1 MSVGARRILFHVQHL
16 LGTGH
21 LRRAASITAAM
32 AEAGLQVTLV
42 SGGMPVRGIGTG
54 GARLVQLPPLKAL
67 DAGFSGLADAEGC
80 EIGERERA
88 ARRDRLLALY
98 HEVRPH
104 ALMIEAYPFARRQ
117 LEFELLPL
125 LEAARGA
132 VPRPLVVS
140 SVRDI
145 VQRKPEKRVAAIA
158 ERAVRDFDLVL
169 VHGDPEI
176 VPFEASFPAASS
188 IADRLEYTGYVS
200 QPPAP
205 RGRPGD
211 PGWGEVV
218 VSAGGGA
225 VGAALLE
232 AAIAARPHTRL
243 ATAPWRLLAG
253 PNLEAERLARLGDGA
268 PDGVIVEHAR
278 ADFPHLLANCTV
290 SVSQAGYNT
299 ATDIL
304 AAGARSVRV
313 PFAGQ
318 GETEQG
324 QRADRLARLGF
335 ARVVAEHELGP
346 ESLAAAVEAALDA
359 PAPTVPRPRMDG
371 AGESARS
378 LARRMDVMES

>member
-1 MSVGARRILFHVQHL
+1 MSVSARRILFHVQHL

-21 LRRAASITAAM
+21 LRRAASIAAAM
-32 AEAGLQVTLV
+32 AEARIEVTLV
-42 SGGMPVRGIGTG
+42 SGGMPVRGIDTG

-67 DAGFSGLADAEGC
+67 DASFSGLADTEGC

-98 HEVRPH
+98 REVRPH
-104 ALMIEAYPFARRQ
+104 ALVIEAYPFARRQ

-125 LEAARGA
+125 IEAARG
-132 VPRPLVVS
+132 VGRRPLVVS

-145 VQRKPEKRVAAIA
+145 VQRKPAKRVAAIA
-158 ERAVRDFDLVL
+158 ERAERDFDLVL
-169 VHGDPEI
+169 VHGDPGI

-188 IADRLEYTGYVS
+188 ISDRLEYTGYVS
-200 QPPAP
+200 SPPAA

-253 PNLEAERLARLGDGA
+253 PNLDRAEFSRLAGGA
-268 PDGVIVEHAR
+268 PEGIIVEHER
-278 ADFPHLLANCTV
+278 ADFQHLLANCTV

-304 AAGARSVRV
+304 AAGARSVLV

-324 QRADRLARLGF
+324 QRAERLARLGF
-335 ARVVAEHELGP
+335 ASVVAEDELGP

-359 PAPTVPRPRMDG
+359 PPPTAPRPRMDG
-371 AGESARS
+371 AGESARL
-378 LARRMDVMES
+378 LARRMDAMEP